1 MAMQQPIPPEQQP
14 QTVDVQQTAPTEAAV
29 VPTDTVVTE
38 TPVDVVTTDTVP
50 AADVAPV
57 DTTEQIDTTTVE
69 PVETPEATDNVTQEQ
84 VDNAAIETVESALQE
99 DEITAEDIMAAILT
113 ETLGVSDS
121 AARSLF
127 NLLLQDTVEEVAEAT
142 DNIAE
147 VDTTEAATD
156 EDINAAVEVQD
167 EADKR
172 TDE

>member
-38 TPVDVVTTDTVP
+38 TPVDVVTTDTIP
-50 AADVAPV
+50 ADAADTV
-57 DTTEQIDTTTVE
+57 DTAAVE
-69 PVETPEATDNVTQEQ
+69 AVETPEAVDNVTQEQ

-127 NLLLQDTVEEVAEAT
+127 NLLLQDTVEDVAEAT

-147 VDTTEAATD
+147 VNATEAATD
-156 EDINAAVEVQD
+156 DDINAAVEVQD
-167 EADKR
+167 EVDKK
-172 TDE
+172 DNE

>member
-50 AADVAPV
+50 ADVAPV
-57 DTTEQIDTTTVE
+57 DTTEQIDTAAVE
-69 PVETPEATDNVTQEQ
+69 PVETPEAADNVTQEQ

-167 EADKR
+167 EASKK
-172 TDE
+172 ENE

>member
-1 MAMQQPIPPEQQP
+1 MAMQQPIPPEQP

-50 AADVAPV
+50 ADVAPV
-57 DTTEQIDTTTVE
+57 DAAPVE
-69 PVETPEATDNVTQEQ
+69 PVDAQPTTDTVTQEQ
-84 VDNAAIETVESALQE
+84 VDEAAIETVASALQE

-127 NLLLQDTVEEVAEAT
+127 NLLLQDTVSEVANTAETMADTTPTEEAT
-142 DNIAE
+142 
-147 VDTTEAATD
+147 EAD
-156 EDINAAVEVQD
+156 VNAAVEVQD
-167 EADKR
+167 QADKK
-172 TDE
+172 DNE

>member
-1 MAMQQPIPPEQQP
+1 MAMQQPIPPEQP

-50 AADVAPV
+50 ADVAPA
-57 DTTEQIDTTTVE
+57 DAAPVE
-69 PVETPEATDNVTQEQ
+69 PVDAQPTTDTVTQEQ
-84 VDNAAIETVESALQE
+84 VDEAAIETVASALQE

-127 NLLLQDTVEEVAEAT
+127 NLLLQDTVSEVANTAETMADATPTEEAT
-142 DNIAE
+142 
-147 VDTTEAATD
+147 EAD
-156 EDINAAVEVQD
+156 VNAAVEVQD
-167 EADKR
+167 QADKK
-172 TDE
+172 DNE

>member
-14 QTVDVQQTAPTEAAV
+14 QTVDVQQTAPADTTVIPTE
-29 VPTDTVVTE
+29 TTVTE

-50 AADVAPV
+50 AEAASAAAADTV
-57 DTTEQIDTTTVE
+57 DTAAVE
-69 PVETPEATDNVTQEQ
+69 AVETPEAVDNVTQEQ

-127 NLLLQDTVEEVAEAT
+127 NLLLQDTVEDVAEAT

-147 VDTTEAATD
+147 VNATEAATD
-156 EDINAAVEVQD
+156 DDINAAVEVQD
-167 EADKR
+167 EANKKDN
-172 TDE
+172 E

>member
-14 QTVDVQQTAPTEAAV
+14 QTVDVQQTAPADTIVIPTE
-29 VPTDTVVTE
+29 TTVTE

-50 AADVAPV
+50 ADVADTV
-57 DTTEQIDTTTVE
+57 DTAAVE
-69 PVETPEATDNVTQEQ
+69 AVETPEAVDNVTQEQ
-84 VDNAAIETVESALQE
+84 VDNTAIETVESALQE

-142 DNIAE
+142 DSIAE
-147 VDTTEAATD
+147 VNATEAATD
-156 EDINAAVEVQD
+156 DDINAAVEVQD
-167 EADKR
+167 EANKKDN
-172 TDE
+172 E

>member
-1 MAMQQPIPPEQQP
+1 MQQPIPPEQQP

-50 AADVAPV
+50 ADVAPV
-57 DTTEQIDTTTVE
+57 DAQAPVE
-69 PVETPEATDNVTQEQ
+69 PVDAQPATDAVTQEQ
-84 VDNAAIETVESALQE
+84 VDEAAIETVASALQE

-127 NLLLQDTVEEVAEAT
+127 NLLLQDTVSEVA
-142 DNIAE
+142 
-147 VDTTEAATD
+147 DTAAAVEETTPTEAATEAD
-156 EDINAAVEVQD
+156 VNAAVEVQD
-167 EADKR
+167 QADKK
-172 TDE
+172 DNE